1 MALIFRTATLSEG
14 QEVAR
19 IIRAAFTPY
28 VRALGREFPADGS
41 PEFAERWQRLL
52 AELERGDVYV
62 ALKGNG
68 ERNGEGNGV
77 ARARGLGGLSL
88 MTAEMAV
95 ANIRLYERHGFAI
108 VRRGVLDHGIDAH
121 PRVYMAKT
129 FQLIPS

>member
-1 MALIFRTATLSEG
+1 M
-14 QEVAR
+14 QR
-19 IIRAAFTPY
+19 I
-28 VRALGREFPADGS
+28 E
-41 PEFAERWQRLL
+41 E
-52 AELERGDVYV
+52 
-62 ALKGNG
+62 
-68 ERNGEGNGV
+68 V

-108 VRRGVLDHGIDAH
+108 VRRGVLERELDPQ